1 MIAMAT
7 ICLRTKLQSVYC
19 RLAVVGKYR
28 FNNIKCIQVMY
39 TPGMRHDE
47 TLHMIS
53 KLRGR
58 VSRVLLPASAAQPC
72 HFETGV

>member
-7 ICLRTKLQSVYC
+7 VCLRMELQSVYC

-28 FNNIKCIQVMY
+28 FNNIEGIQVMY
-39 TPGMRHDE
+39 KPGMRHEE
-47 TLHMIS
+47 TLHMLS

-58 VSRVLLPASAAQPC
+58 VSRVLLPASDARPC